1 VEIQRYKGLGEMNPH
16 QLWSTTMDP
25 AKRILLKVDVE
36 DAVKANEIIETLMGE
51 EVPPRKAFIL
61 AHALQVKNLDV

>member
-1 VEIQRYKGLGEMNPH
+1 MTPH
-16 QLWSTTMDP
+16 QLWETTMDP
-25 AKRILLKVDVE
+25 EKRVMLRVE
-36 DAVKANEIIETLMGE
+36 VGDEVSAHEIVQKLMGE